1 MITEQTPIV
10 KESAGQF
17 KLNWRDAGL
26 GLVVAVITAALTAIL
41 DTINSGVTNINW
53 KTVGIV
59 AATAGISYLLKNFF
73 TPAKTIVMAPK
84 EEVKITDTTT
94 GKTLTPEKK

>member
-1 MITEQTPIV
+1 MSTEQTPIV

-17 KLNWRDAGL
+17 SLNWRDAGL

-41 DTINSGVTNINW
+41 DSINSGVTNINW

-73 TPAKTIVMAPK
+73 TPAKTIVMGKK
-84 EEVKITDTTT
+84 EEVKIIDKVT
-94 GKTLTPEKK
+94 GESL